1 MSRRDVDRQLRT
13 RKTCMPQ
20 PFSARRAGLVATL
33 LLAALVSTGLA
44 HATDWPQ
51 QHSDIPG
58 DKAVRFGA
66 LPNGMRYAIMRNAT
80 PKGAV
85 SMWLNID
92 AGSLQESDAQQ
103 GLAHFLE
110 HMAFRGSRHVPEA
123 EVWPGL
129 QRLGMGIG
137 ADANAGTGQF
147 NTVYQF
153 NFPRNDAT
161 TIDTGLMR
169 LRDNASELT
178 LAQTAMDAE
187 RGVVLSEERL
197 RDSPAYRGTKQFV
210 QQLFPGDLVNKRWPI
225 GQTDV
230 IKNAPVSLI
239 RDFYNAFYRP
249 ERATLIVV
257 GEIDPDAIEA
267 KIKTLFGDW
276 KPTGPAGHDPARPTP
291 GQRAPQAQLF
301 VEPGAPSSL
310 TLAFV
315 APGAPDTV
323 AREID
328 DFAKLLALQIFQS
341 RLADVV
347 NGADHL
353 FAEVTPRG
361 SRDFPGS
368 ALWYMETQIRPQD
381 WRPALDAAI
390 RIARQMETY
399 GVTADELARAEA
411 GVRAMLEAGVANADT
426 RPTRELAQ
434 AIESNLVTN
443 EIFDSPAESLAIAE
457 RAFKA
462 LDPDKMRAAI
472 VDMMHDRGPL
482 VFVASPTP
490 IAGGESALAAALDAD
505 MKAQVTPPTA
515 EARVTWPYANFGA
528 PGQVVERK
536 TVDDLQTTFV
546 RFANGVRLTVRPSA
560 LQAGQVVVNL
570 RIGNGKLDLPADR
583 ATAAWALDDQALFL
597 GGTKALS
604 FEDMARALPGRVLQD
619 QGGLRDDGIG
629 LSGTTRPEDLAT
641 QLQVFAAFVSA
652 PGWRPGALERARTL
666 ELTKA
671 RAAATSPSELFE
683 RERPCRLFN
692 QDPRWCRPSVAAL
705 AEVKP
710 DALEQV
716 LAPMLGAAP
725 LEVVIAGDVKLDA
738 AIDAA
743 AKTFGALPKR
753 SPGTSSLARGTVVHF
768 PAPSAAPLE
777 IHHQG
782 RADQGLAA
790 VAWHTTDLFHTKEI
804 STLDVLAAVISTRL
818 LDRLRISEGVT
829 YSPGVRVFG
838 SNVAPNQGYVYA
850 ETELPPDKMP
860 LFFAAIR
867 AIAADLRAHPVG
879 ADELERARKP
889 LVDDLVA
896 HKQTNAFWVNDLVG
910 AQDDPR
916 RLDVIRGQ
924 IPQLT
929 AVTPADLQAAANRYL
944 GEGQEWK
951 LRITPAVTAGS
962 H

>member
-1 MSRRDVDRQLRT
+1 MRQL
-13 RKTCMPQ
+13 
-20 PFSARRAGLVATL
+20 FSARGAALVATL
-33 LLAALVSTGLA
+33 AVAALACSGLA
-44 HATDWPQ
+44 RATDWPQ

-58 DKAVRFGA
+58 EKAVRFGQ

-85 SMWLNID
+85 SMWLDIG

-129 QRLGMGIG
+129 QRLGMSIG
-137 ADANAGTGQF
+137 ADANAATGQF

-153 NFPRNDAT
+153 NFPHNDAA

-169 LRDNASELT
+169 LRDVASELT

-197 RDSPAYRGTKQFV
+197 RDTPAYRGTKQFV
-210 QQLFPGDLVNKRWPI
+210 QQLYPGDVVNKRWPI

-230 IKNAPVSLI
+230 LRNAPVSLI
-239 RDFYNAFYRP
+239 RDFYDAFYRP

-267 KIKTLFGDW
+267 KVKTLFGDW

-291 GQRAPQAQLF
+291 GRRAPQAQLF

-315 APGAPDTV
+315 LPGAPDTV
-323 AREID
+323 AREVD
-328 DFAKLLALQIFQS
+328 DFAKLLALQIFQA
-341 RLADVV
+341 RLAEVA
-347 NGADHL
+347 NGQDHL
-353 FAEVTPRG
+353 FAEITPRG

-381 WRPALDAAI
+381 WHLALDAAI
-390 RIARQMETY
+390 RVARQMETY

-411 GVRAMLEAGVANADT
+411 GVRAMLQAGVANADT
-426 RPTRELAQ
+426 RQTRDLAQ
-434 AIESNLVTN
+434 AIESNVVTN
-443 EIFDSPAESLAIAE
+443 EIFDSPAQTLAIAE
-457 RAFKA
+457 KAFKS
-462 LDPDKMRAAI
+462 LDPAKMRAAI
-472 VDMMHDRGPL
+472 AEMMHDHGPL
-482 VFVASPTP
+482 VFVSSPTP
-490 IAGGESALAAALDAD
+490 IEGGQAALTAALDAA
-505 MKAQVTPPTA
+505 MKAQLTPPAA
-515 EARVTWPYANFGA
+515 EARVTWPYENFGT
-528 PGQVVERK
+528 PGQVAERK
-536 TVDDLQTTFV
+536 TLDDLQTTFV
-546 RFANGVRLTVRPSA
+546 RFANGVRLTVRPSS
-560 LQAGQVVVNL
+560 LQTGQVIVNV

-583 ATAAWALDDQALFL
+583 ATAAWALDDQGLFL

-619 QGGLRDDGIG
+619 REGLGDDGIR
-629 LSGTTRPEDLAT
+629 LRGTTRPEDLAT

-683 RERPCRLFN
+683 RVRACRLFS
-692 QDPRWCRPSVAAL
+692 QDPRWCKPTVTAL
-705 AEVKP
+705 AAVKP
-710 DALEQV
+710 DALKDL
-716 LAPMLGAAP
+716 LAPSLATAP
-725 LEVVIAGDVKLDA
+725 LEVIIAGDVKLDT
-738 AIDAA
+738 AIEAV

-753 SPGTSSLARGTVVHF
+753 GEATSSLARGTEVHF
-768 PAPSAAPLE
+768 PTAGGAPVE

-790 VAWHTTDLFHTKEI
+790 VAWHTTDLFHAKEMWA
-804 STLDVLAAVISTRL
+804 LNVLSSVISTRL

-829 YSPGVRVFG
+829 YSPGVRSYG
-838 SNVAPNQGYVYA
+838 SNVAPNQGYLYA

-860 LFFAAIR
+860 LFFAATR
-867 AIAADLRAHPVG
+867 DIAADLRAHPVA
-879 ADELERARKP
+879 ADEIERARKP
-889 LVDDLVA
+889 LVDELIA
-896 HKQTNAFWVNDLVG
+896 EQQSNAYWVNALIG

-916 RLDVIRGQ
+916 RVAVIGGE
-924 IPQLT
+924 IPGLE
-929 AVTPADLQAAANRYL
+929 AVTAADLQEVANRYL
-944 GEGQEWK
+944 GDGKEWK
-951 LRITPAVTAGS
+951 LEITPGATAER

>member
-1 MSRRDVDRQLRT
+1 
-13 RKTCMPQ
+13 MPQ
-20 PFSARRAGLVATL
+20 PFSARRAGLVATFV
-33 LLAALVSTGLA
+33 LATLVSAGVA
-44 HATDWPQ
+44 RATDWPQ

-58 DKAVRFGA
+58 DKAARFGE

-80 PKGAV
+80 PKAAV
-85 SMWLNID
+85 SMWLDIG
-92 AGSLQESDAQQ
+92 AGSVQESDAQQ

-123 EVWPGL
+123 DVWPGL
-129 QRLGMGIG
+129 QRLGMAIG

-169 LRDNASELT
+169 LRDIASELT

-197 RDSPAYRGTKQFV
+197 RDSPANRGTKQFV

-239 RDFYNAFYRP
+239 RDYYNAFYRP

-257 GEIDPDAIEA
+257 GEIEPDAIEA

-276 KPTGPAGHDPARPTP
+276 KPTGPAGHDPARPAP

-315 APGAPDTV
+315 LPGAADTV
-323 AREID
+323 AREFD
-328 DFAKLLALQIFQS
+328 DFAKLLALQILQF
-341 RLADVV
+341 RLADVT
-347 NGADHL
+347 NGPDHL

-368 ALWYMETQIRPQD
+368 AVWYMEAQIRPQD

-399 GVTADELARAEA
+399 GVTADELARAKA
-411 GVRAMLEAGVANADT
+411 GVRAMLEAGVVNADT

-434 AIESNLVTN
+434 AIDSNVVTN
-443 EIFDSPAESLAIAE
+443 EIFDSPAESLAIADK
-457 RAFKA
+457 AFKA

-472 VDMMHDRGPL
+472 VDMMRDRGPL

-490 IAGGESALAAALDAD
+490 IEGGEAAVAAALDAD
-505 MKAQVTPPTA
+505 MKAQLSPPA
-515 EARVTWPYANFGA
+515 VQARVTWPYENFGP

-536 TVDDLQTTFV
+536 TIDDLHTTLV
-546 RFANGVRLTVRPSA
+546 RFANGVRLMVRPST
-560 LQAGQVVVNL
+560 LQAGQVIVNL
-570 RIGNGKLDLPADR
+570 RIGNGRLDLPADR
-583 ATAAWALDDQALFL
+583 ATAAWAIDDQGLFL

-604 FEDMARALPGRVLQD
+604 FEDMSRALPGRLLQD
-619 QGGLRDDGIG
+619 QEWLSDDGIG
-629 LSGTTRPEDLAT
+629 LRGTTRPEDLAI
-641 QLQVFAAFVSA
+641 QLQVFAALVSA

-671 RAAATSPSELFE
+671 RAAAASPSELFE
-683 RERPCRLFN
+683 RVRPCLLFG
-692 QDPRWCRPSVAAL
+692 QDPRWCRPTVAAL
-705 AEVKP
+705 ADVKP
-710 DALEQV
+710 DALEDV
-716 LAPMLGAAP
+716 LAPLLAAAP
-725 LEVVIAGDVKLDA
+725 LEVVIAGDVQLDT
-738 AIDAA
+738 AIDAV

-753 SPGTSSLARGTVVHF
+753 SPGTSSLARGTVIHF
-768 PAPSAAPLE
+768 PTPGAAPVVV
-777 IHHQG
+777 HHEG

-804 STLDVLAAVISTRL
+804 GTLDVLAAVISTRL

-838 SNVAPNQGYVYA
+838 SNVAPDHGYVYA
-850 ETELPPDKMP
+850 QTELPPDKMP
-860 LFFAAIR
+860 LFFDAIR

-889 LVDDLVA
+889 LVDHFTA
-896 HKQTNAFWVNDLVG
+896 QKQTNATWVNDLVG
-910 AQDDPR
+910 AEDDPR
-916 RLDVIRGQ
+916 RLDVIRTQ
-924 IPQLT
+924 IPLLA

-944 GEGQEWK
+944 GEGKEWK
-951 LRITPAVTAGS
+951 MEITPGATAGL